1 MSYDRPAH
9 QDASSTLREAGTPV
23 NEVTVTIT
31 RDPESPDWW
40 LASFTWADQSYTTQG
55 TVVDEARYM
64 AADLLKLLGADEHTE
79 ATFMLNDGATLS
91 AVLARPVTPSLVD
104 ETNGPDTAAQS

>member
-1 MSYDRPAH
+1 M
-9 QDASSTLREAGTPV
+9 
-23 NEVTVTIT
+23 VTIG

-40 LASFTWADQSYTTQG
+40 LANFTWADQSYTAQG

-79 ATFMLNDGATLS
+79 ATFVLNDAVTLS

-104 ETNGPDTAAQS
+104 DANGPDAGARS

>member
-1 MSYDRPAH
+1 MSYDRAPD
-9 QDASSTLREAGTPV
+9 QDAPSTLRDAGTPV
-23 NEVTVTIT
+23 NEVTVTIL

-40 LASFTWADQSYTTQG
+40 LANFTWADQSFTTQG

-79 ATFMLNDGATLS
+79 ATFVLNDCAALS
-91 AVLARPVTPSLVD
+91 AVLAHPVMTPRRFVPFL
-104 ETNGPDTAAQS
+104 